1 MEFTH
6 PVRILREKL
15 RSETAFTGTEEIRFP
30 DGLFRKIRIVGW
42 CGQGQSQAEQDCTS
56 TNC

>member
-15 RSETAFTGTEEIRFP
+15 RSETALTGTEEIRFP
-30 DGLFRKIRIVGW
+30 DRLFREIRIA
-42 CGQGQSQAEQDCTS
+42 S
-56 TNC
+56 